1 MKHSTTTTT
10 TTTKH
15 KSECTDNQRM
25 DALRCRQGACHQAQ
39 AELSSGKQRIECRL
53 PSKMP

>member
-1 MKHSTTTTT
+1 M
-10 TTTKH
+10 
-15 KSECTDNQRM
+15 
-25 DALRCRQGACHQAQ
+25 RCDVGRGHAIKLQ